1 MSSDSVSTPRH
12 KGLSPDLVRLVEARH
27 HDPFSVLGRRS
38 GKAGDRVRALIPGA
52 QRVLIELGQGSEAMT
67 RVPGTDLFEWRG
79 PPGRV
84 PERYRLIWDAE
95 DGGRDSAYDP
105 YCFPPLLEEFDLHL
119 YGEGRHWHAYRFLGA
134 HVRTVDDVAGVHFAV
149 WAPNAERV
157 SVVGDF
163 NRWDG
168 RRHPMRVRGGSG
180 VWELFIPGLE
190 ADTLYKYEVRNRQH
204 GTIHVKADPYARRF
218 ELRPGTACLVPA
230 DTAYPWQDDAWLE
243 QRGDYDWQHRPV
255 AVYEVHLG
263 SWQRTEDGRF
273 LDYRSLAEQ
282 LVRYVTDLGFTH
294 IELLPVTEHPL
305 DASWGYQTVGYYA
318 PTSRFGTPD
327 EFRYFVDYCHRHGV
341 GVLMDWAPG
350 HFPKDAHG
358 LARFDGTPLYEHE
371 DPRLGEHR
379 DWGTLIYNY
388 GRSEVK
394 NFLLSNALYWLDEF
408 HIDGLR
414 VDAVASMLYLD
425 YSRQP
430 GDWVPNIYG
439 GRENLE
445 AIDFLRQL
453 NQVTHSQHPGT
464 VMIAEE
470 STAWPQVTRPTWLG
484 GLGFSMKWNMGWMHD
499 TLEYFRNDP
508 IYRHYHH
515 DRLTFG
521 LLYAFTENFMLPF
534 SHDEVVH
541 GKASMLHKMPGDDW
555 QRFANLRLLYT
566 YMYTYPGKKL
576 LFMGSDFGQRS
587 EWNFDGALDWQALE
601 HASHRGMLSLV
612 RDLNRLY
619 VDATPLHRHDFEPDG
634 FEWIDCHDAAQ
645 SVVSYLR
652 RDDEGVLVVVLNF
665 TPVPRTGYRLG
676 VPEAG
681 RYREALNSD
690 SQYYGG
696 GNMGNGGILQ
706 TQATPWMGREQS
718 LVVTLPPLAGIV
730 LRLETP

>member
-1 MSSDSVSTPRH
+1 MSSDSVPTPRPE
-12 KGLSPDLVRLVEARH
+12 GLSRDLIRLVEARH

-38 GKAGDRVRALIPGA
+38 RKDGDRVRCLIPGA
-52 QRVLIELGQGSEAMT
+52 ERVRVELGEADEPMT
-67 RVPGTDLFEWRG
+67 RIPGTDLFEWRG
-79 PPGRV
+79 PPGTV
-84 PERYRLIWDAE
+84 PERYRLVWE
-95 DGGRDSAYDP
+95 TKDGERSRAYDP

-134 HVRTVDDVAGVHFAV
+134 HARTVDDVAGVHFAV

-157 SVVGDF
+157 SVVGEF

-168 RRHPMRVRGGSG
+168 RRHPLRVRGGSG
-180 VWELFIPGLE
+180 VWELFIPGLG

-230 DTAYPWQDDAWLE
+230 DTAYPWQDQAWLE
-243 QRGDYDWQHRPV
+243 QRRNHDWQHRPLSI
-255 AVYEVHLG
+255 YEVHLG
-263 SWQRTEDGRF
+263 SWQRTEDGQF
-273 LDYRSLAEQ
+273 LDYRTLAQ
-282 LVRYVTDLGFTH
+282 RLVRYVTDLGFTH

-318 PTSRFGTPD
+318 PTSRFGNPD

-425 YSRQP
+425 YSREA

-453 NQVTHSQHPGT
+453 NQVTHTQQPGT

-484 GLGFSMKWNMGWMHD
+484 GLGFSMKW
-499 TLEYFRNDP
+499 
-508 IYRHYHH
+508 
-515 DRLTFG
+515 
-521 LLYAFTENFMLPF
+521 
-534 SHDEVVH
+534 
-541 GKASMLHKMPGDDW
+541 
-555 QRFANLRLLYT
+555 
-566 YMYTYPGKKL
+566 
-576 LFMGSDFGQRS
+576 
-587 EWNFDGALDWQALE
+587 
-601 HASHRGMLSLV
+601 
-612 RDLNRLY
+612 
-619 VDATPLHRHDFEPDG
+619 
-634 FEWIDCHDAAQ
+634 
-645 SVVSYLR
+645 
-652 RDDEGVLVVVLNF
+652 
-665 TPVPRTGYRLG
+665 
-676 VPEAG
+676 
-681 RYREALNSD
+681 
-690 SQYYGG
+690 
-696 GNMGNGGILQ
+696 
-706 TQATPWMGREQS
+706 
-718 LVVTLPPLAGIV
+718 
-730 LRLETP
+730 